1 MADVR
6 DDGAETH
13 VLYTIGELSR
23 EFGVTSR
30 TIRFYESKGLIAPL
44 RKGTAR
50 SYSKRDRAQ
59 LILVLRG
66 KNLGFTL
73 EEIKEYLD
81 LYEADTTQVAQLEH
95 LLGKIDHRIELLR
108 RKKIDLDRTQSELK
122 AIRRQVVTALKAR
135 KGPPDG

>member
-1 MADVR
+1 MVNAQ
-6 DDGAETH
+6 DDGTETH

-30 TIRFYESKGLIAPL
+30 TIRFYESKGLLSPL
-44 RKGTAR
+44 RKGTSR

-73 EEIKEYLD
+73 EEIKEYLG
-81 LYEADTTQVAQLEH
+81 LYSADTSQITQLRH
-95 LLGKIDHRIELLR
+95 LLDKIDDRIELLR
-108 RKKIDLDRTQSELK
+108 RKKADLERTQSELK
-122 AIRRQVVTALKAR
+122 AIRNQVLAALKER
-135 KGPPDG
+135 KGTAR

>member
-1 MADVR
+1 MAAMADAR
-6 DDGAETH
+6 DDGTEAH
-13 VLYTIGELSR
+13 VLYTIGALSR

-30 TIRFYESKGLIAPL
+30 TIRFYESKGLLSPL

-50 SYSKRDRAQ
+50 SYTRRDRAQ

-81 LYEADTTQVAQLEH
+81 LYAADTSQVTQLRH
-95 LLGKIDHRIELLR
+95 LLAKIDDRIELLR
-108 RKKIDLDRTQSELK
+108 RKKSDLERTQDELK
-122 AIRRQVVTALKAR
+122 SIRSQVVAALKTR
-135 KGPPDG
+135 D

>member
-1 MADVR
+1 MADVQ
-6 DDGAETH
+6 DDGTETH

-30 TIRFYESKGLIAPL
+30 TIRFYESKGLISPVP
-44 RKGTAR
+44 KGTVR
-50 SYSKRDRAQ
+50 SYTKRDRAQ

-81 LYEADTTQVAQLEH
+81 LYEADTTQVAQLQH
-95 LLGKIDHRIELLR
+95 LLDKIDHRIELLR

-122 AIRRQVVTALKAR
+122 AIRNQVMAALKER
-135 KGPPDG
+135 KGAAG

>member
-1 MADVR
+1 MAEAR
-6 DDGAETH
+6 DDGTETQQ
-13 VLYTIGELSR
+13 LYTIGELSR

-44 RKGTAR
+44 RRGTAR
-50 SYSKRDRAQ
+50 SYSRRDRAQ

-81 LYEADTTQVAQLEH
+81 LYAADTTQVAQLQH
-95 LLGKIDHRIELLR
+95 LLGKIDHRVELLR
-108 RKKIDLDRTQSELK
+108 RKKMDLDRTQSDLK
-122 AIRRQVVTALKAR
+122 AIRSHVVAALKQR
-135 KGPPDG
+135 KGAAD

>member
-1 MADVR
+1 MADVQ
-6 DDGAETH
+6 DGTETH
-13 VLYTIGELSR
+13 VLYSIGELSR

-30 TIRFYESKGLIAPL
+30 TIRFYESKGLLCPL

-50 SYSKRDRAQ
+50 SYTKRDRAQ

-81 LYEADTTQVAQLEH
+81 LYTADATQVAQLQH
-95 LLGKIDHRIELLR
+95 LLGKIDDRIALLR
-108 RKKIDLDRTQSELK
+108 RKKSDLERTQSELK
-122 AIRRQVVTALKAR
+122 AIRSQVTAALKER
-135 KGPPDG
+135 KSERR